1 MIQKIL
7 HLINKYILFFMTGLL
22 LAIITPAVA
31 VEPPK
36 NPNSAKGCAI
46 CHYRWIDTFF
56 IEGKG
61 SELVE
66 YESEKVV
73 ATPEMCFS
81 CHDGSVKDSRV
92 RMINGNGH
100 KTNMPPPDKMKIP
113 EIFPLDEDGKVQCAT
128 CHTAHG
134 VPSGPDS
141 QETIFMRTSNKDS
154 AMCRECHPDKTGG
167 IVTGN
172 HPMGTS
178 KQPIA
183 KKLIDGGA
191 ITGGKKNQMICETC
205 HTAHG
210 SPYESLLIDGAGNS
224 ALCLDC
230 HGDKNILTPEG
241 KRNTVHVINVEPKK
255 AKIPASFIQ
264 RGAKIGYNGII
275 TCQSCHKV
283 HNNNVKKQLLV
294 VENDEKSTFCL
305 ICHSDKQSVT
315 NTKHNLMRSA
325 PREKNLEGKT
335 AAEAGVC
342 SACHLPHRTA
352 RTLSGEKD
360 FSTQLCMS
368 CHEKGNVAAK
378 KDFNGSAHPLNVNPF
393 KNEYTRSGLTIID
406 VDKEKLTLP
415 LFSKFGVQDKNG
427 HMTCSTCHNPH
438 ESRTDPTQRKIEK
451 SAKENKTTYFL
462 RKKAPDICG
471 ECHGKKFSI
480 ANSKHDLFKV
490 VPESKN
496 ILNQTPSES
505 GLCGSCHA
513 VHGGNENFMWARE
526 ITAKS
531 GSIQEDLCMSCHNEK
546 GISKKKIIIDASHA
560 LNISPAEKGLNTTL
574 PLFQQNGKISKNG
587 VMTCSTCHDPH
598 RWNPLKTFVGNHF
611 DQEGN
616 SQNSFL
622 RLENSPSPKLC
633 ENCHSDKAY
642 VEKTDHDLS
651 VTAPFSKNIIH
662 QTPLESGVCGV
673 CHIVHGDKK
682 RILLWAQTLGSGS
695 SIMETLCL
703 SCHSQ
708 NGSAKN
714 RIPEIFSHPK
724 DKLILNVGRN
734 IKGKPDFFPIFDDI
748 SGKQIPFGNISCPS
762 CHNAH
767 QWNSRIPAKGKG
779 INVDGDATNSF
790 LRSQAMQVLCKDC
803 HGPDTLLRIKFFH
816 DPRKRTHDEVEV
828 QTNKWNN

>member
-1 MIQKIL
+1 MIQKSL
-7 HLINKYILFFMTGLL
+7 HLINKYIPLFMTGLL
-22 LAIITPAVA
+22 LAIITPAAA

-56 IEGKG
+56 IEGRG

-92 RMINGNGH
+92 RMLNGNGH

-113 EIFPLDEDGKVQCAT
+113 EIFPLDKDGKVQCAT

-134 VPSGPDS
+134 VPSEPDS
-141 QETIFMRTSNKDS
+141 QETIFMRISNKDS

-172 HPMGTS
+172 HPMGTF

-183 KKLIDGGA
+183 RKLIDGGA
-191 ITGGKKNQMICETC
+191 ITGEKKNQMICETC

-230 HGDKNILTPEG
+230 HDDKNNLTPEG
-241 KRNTVHVINVEPKK
+241 KRNPVHVINVAPKK

-264 RGAKIGYNGII
+264 RGAKFGYNGII
-275 TCQSCHKV
+275 TCQTCHKV

-305 ICHSDKQSVT
+305 ICHPDKQSVR

-325 PREKNLEGKT
+325 PMEKNLEGKT

-342 SACHLPHRTA
+342 SACHLPHQAA
-352 RTLSGEKD
+352 RTFSGKKD
-360 FSTQLCMS
+360 FPTQLCMS

-393 KNEYTRSGLTIID
+393 ENEYSRSGQTVID

-415 LFSKFGVQDKNG
+415 LFDKFGVQDKNG
-427 HMTCSTCHNPH
+427 KMTCSTCHNPH
-438 ESRTDPTQRKIEK
+438 ESRMDSTNGKATEHV
-451 SAKENKTTYFL
+451 KEYQATYFL
-462 RKKAPDICG
+462 RKQVPNICG

-480 ANSKHDLFKV
+480 VNSKHDLFKV
-490 VPESKN
+490 APESKN

-526 ITAKS
+526 ITANN
-531 GSIQEDLCMSCHNEK
+531 GSIQEGLCMSCHNDK
-546 GISKKKIIIDASHA
+546 GISKKKIIVGASHA

-574 PLFQQNGKISKNG
+574 PLFQKNGKISKNG

-598 RWNPLKTFVGNHF
+598 KRSPIKSKSLTDVSIEAMPPNHF
-611 DQEGN
+611 
-616 SQNSFL
+616 L
-622 RLENSPSPKLC
+622 RIEVAPTSDLC
-633 ENCHSDKAY
+633 ISCHEDKAVVLHSD
-642 VEKTDHDLS
+642 HNLLI
-651 VTAPFSKNIIH
+651 TAPHVKNALGW
-662 QTPLESGVCGV
+662 TPLESGVCGV
-673 CHIVHGDKK
+673 CHIVHKSSEKID
-682 RILLWAQTLGSGS
+682 LWAMAPGAGSNV
-695 SIMETLCL
+695 MERMCN

-708 NGSAKN
+708 NGAAATKVPVIS
-714 RIPEIFSHPK
+714 SHPDTLFVSIWEK
-724 DKLILNVGRN
+724 SKGEAQPFPFFDTKTGRL
-734 IKGKPDFFPIFDDI
+734 
-748 SGKQIPFGNISCPS
+748 SAVGNISCPS
-762 CHNAH
+762 CHDVHRWEA
-767 QWNSRIPAKGKG
+767 NSIQIGVQKN
-779 INVDGDATNSF
+779 IEGDAMTSF
-790 LRSQAMQVLCKDC
+790 LRPHVPDRVCGQC
-803 HGPDTLLRIKFFH
+803 HGLDGLFVFKFFH
-816 DPRKRTHDEVEV
+816 NPEIRSK
-828 QTNKWNN
+828 K